1 MEQIRCSWA
10 NGDPLLEQYHD
21 EEWGDPLYD
30 DRKQFEFLCLE
41 VMQCGLS
48 WMTVLRKRA
57 AMRKAF
63 NGFDPEKIAGYG
75 EEKISE
81 LMNTPGIIRSRK
93 KIEAIIHNARRFR
106 EVQAQEGSFS
116 SYLWSFVGAVPI
128 RYPRAKRNRA
138 SSPLSEEISADL
150 KRKGFRFLGPV
161 TVYSH
166 LQAAGLINDHQ
177 DDCFK
182 CGGVRPGKQKR

>member
-1 MEQIRCSWA
+1 MEQERCAWA
-10 NGDPLLEQYHD
+10 NGDPLLERYHD

-48 WMTVLRKRA
+48 WMTILRKRV
-57 AMRKAF
+57 AMQDAF
-63 NGFDPEKIAGYG
+63 DGFDYEKIAGYG

-81 LMNTPGIIRSRK
+81 LLETPGIIHSRK
-93 KIEAIIHNARRFR
+93 KIDATIHNAKCFL

-116 SYLWSFVGAVPI
+116 RYLWSFVGSVPI
-128 RYPRAKRNRA
+128 RYPKEERNLA
-138 SSPLSEEISADL
+138 QSPLSQQSSADL
-150 KRKGFRFLGPV
+150 KRRGFQFLGPV

-166 LQAAGLINDHQ
+166 LQAAGLINDHS

-182 CGGVRPGKQKR
+182 CGGMHR